1 LWKEVNNPS
10 LGQLVQEKAGAI
22 VGIWW
27 EVWIICGL
35 SDLHQKS
42 QKNISHLKSVFAN
55 ISSHLAMSQK
65 LTVPPSGSMRVKKGP
80 FQSLIMSWMIGN
92 TLRRNKTPSA
102 LSEEYSVILYKS
114 SRFRLTRKLPQVYSK
129 SGDMIWCPLITDIVP
144 LSLESQQNKKI
155 RWSWE
160 VFQLRKIR

>member
-1 LWKEVNNPS
+1 
-10 LGQLVQEKAGAI
+10 
-22 VGIWW
+22 
-27 EVWIICGL
+27 
-35 SDLHQKS
+35 
-42 QKNISHLKSVFAN
+42 
-55 ISSHLAMSQK
+55 MSQK

-155 RWSWE
+155 R
-160 VFQLRKIR
+160 